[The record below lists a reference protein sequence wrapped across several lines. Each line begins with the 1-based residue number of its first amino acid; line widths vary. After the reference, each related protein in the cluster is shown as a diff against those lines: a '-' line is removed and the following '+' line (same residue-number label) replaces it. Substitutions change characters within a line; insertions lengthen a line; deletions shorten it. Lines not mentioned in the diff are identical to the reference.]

1 MIARAVPAGRRWVL
15 AACALIAC
23 SVPGC
28 DKMPLTAPT
37 ESTIQLFA
45 SGLSVP
51 LNGSVDIV
59 ATVTEQAGTPVQNG
73 TVVTF
78 TTSLGRID
86 PVEARTHNGKASA
99 RLIADGRSGTAVVT
113 AFSGGA
119 EQAELEIPIGAAVA
133 SSIVLSANPS
143 SVGASGGTVQLTAA
157 VRDETGDPV
166 RGVLVTFT
174 TTAGTLASTSATT
187 DQNGEARTTLTTT
200 REATVSASAGG
211 QVAEPVTVGVQ
222 ALPGVSVTVVPSPA
236 VEDEPATFTITV
248 TPSGDDGNPIQSISI
263 DFGDGNRL
271 SLGNTTGTT
280 GTTVSHT
287 YDTSGTYTV
296 RVRVRDTEGQEV
308 TQVLVITV
316 VDDEA

>member
-1 MIARAVPAGRRWVL
+1 MIARPVLPAGRRWVL
-15 AACALIAC
+15 AACALVAC

-37 ESTIQLFA
+37 ESSIQLFA
-45 SGLSVP
+45 SGISVP
-51 LNGSVDIV
+51 LNGSVDII

-86 PVEARTHNGKASA
+86 PVEARTHNGKATA

-133 SSIVLSANPS
+133 STVILTANPS

-157 VRDETGDPV
+157 VRDEGGDPV
-166 RGVLVTFT
+166 RGVLVTFA
-174 TTAGTLASTSATT
+174 TTAGTLSATSATT

-200 REATVSASAGG
+200 RQAEVTAIAGG
-211 QVAEPVTVGVQ
+211 QQAQVTVGVQ
-222 ALPGVSVTVVPSPA
+222 ALPAVSVTVSPA
-236 VEDEPATFTITV
+236 TPIEDQPATFTITV
-248 TPSGDDGNPIQSISI
+248 TPSADGNPIQSISI
-263 DFGDGNRL
+263 DFGDGARL
-271 SLGNTTGTT
+271 SLGNASTTA
-280 GTTVSHT
+280 SHT
-287 YDTSGTYTV
+287 YDSSGTYTV

-308 TQVLVITV
+308 TQVLVVSV
-316 VDDEA
+316 VDDDA

>member
-1 MIARAVPAGRRWVL
+1 MIARAVLPAGRRSVL

-23 SVPGC
+23 SVPAC

-51 LNGSVDIV
+51 LNGFVDII
-59 ATVTEQAGTPVQNG
+59 ATVTEEAGTPVQNG

-86 PVEARTHNGKASA
+86 PVEARTHNGKATA

-157 VRDETGDPV
+157 VRDEGGDPV

-174 TTAGTLASTSATT
+174 TTAGTLSSTSATT
-187 DQNGEARTTLTTT
+187 DQNGEARATLSTT
-200 REATVSASAGG
+200 RQAEVTARAGG
-211 QVAEPVTVGVQ
+211 QEAQVTVGVQ
-222 ALPGVSVTVVPSPA
+222 ALPAVSVTVSPA
-236 VEDEPATFTITV
+236 TPIEDEPATFTITV
-248 TPSGDDGNPIQSISI
+248 TPSADGNPIQSISI
-263 DFGDGNRL
+263 DFGDGARL
-271 SLGNTTGTT
+271 SLGNTSTT
-280 GTTVSHT
+280 ASHT

-308 TQVLVITV
+308 TQVLVVSV
-316 VDDEA
+316 VDDDA